1 VVLANVFVTDMRYYY
16 EYQWIREEFFEPP
29 YPVCTAVAVRAL
41 VNPEWVLEIEVQAY
55 IEPKS

>member
-1 VVLANVFVTDMRYYY
+1 MRYYY